1 LFLFQITYLS
11 NDLFFNFSFYK
22 TKYVRA
28 LHGNVEN
35 IKVPYSQT
43 QFGVVLMIDVVGKQ
57 YPILKINK

>member
-1 LFLFQITYLS
+1 MTF
-11 NDLFFNFSFYK
+11 FFNFFFYK

-28 LHGNVEN
+28 IHGNVEN